1 MGPKGEV
8 RSPIMSILLTAVT
21 CGIYG
26 MYWWWKMASEV
37 NAFLGEEKFS
47 ILKLFGLST
56 VTCGLYGF
64 YFMFVE
70 GKEIIKAVQAKAGL
84 PENPPFICDIRAMQG
99 ALNAVWEQLPG

>member
-8 RSPIMSILLTAVT
+8 RSPFMGILLSAVT
-21 CGIYG
+21 FGLYA

-47 ILKLFGLST
+47 ILKFFGLST
-56 VTCGLYGF
+56 ITCGLYGL

-70 GKEIIKAVQAKAGL
+70 GKSVIHAVQEKAGL
-84 PENPPFICDIRAMQG
+84 PQDAPFIVDLPRMQG
-99 ALNAVWEQLPG
+99 ALNKVWESV

>member
-1 MGPKGEV
+1 MG
-8 RSPIMSILLTAVT
+8 ILLTAVT

-47 ILKLFGLST
+47 VLKFAGLST
-56 VTCGLYGF
+56 VTCGLYGM

-70 GKEIIKAVQAKAGL
+70 GKDIIKAVQAKAGQ
-84 PENPPFICDIRAMQG
+84 PEAPPFMCDIGRFQG
-99 ALNAVWEQLPG
+99 ALNKVWEQLP